1 VTCQACPGHARNTTK
16 AKYGSVL
23 NERHFS
29 DAVKA
34 VEALLEI
41 DGYGF
46 VAHDFTGVAWWNG
59 KPVEFDWALNALT
72 ANDTVR
78 TVEQSQ
84 YRDMFRAHVNG
95 FMPDA
100 LEIDRLGEGMSL
112 SVTTI
117 RLPFDGYGSRFEDWL
132 YEARDMVKV
141 IQSEADGVSARFAS
155 GLAIQVDDKANLL
168 KKAPGIMIAT
178 VCGMVFLFSVVAFRS
193 LVLGP
198 RLLLTVALTL
208 GIVSGATAIVFEEVF
223 WLTLVV
229 VSPVSVGFVLDYDIF
244 LLGRVFEF
252 RTEGYST
259 SDALILGLEHTGGII
274 TTAGIIMVSAFLAL
288 LMSSNPV
295 VVQLGFQLSIAVLVD
310 TFLIRTF
317 FVPALMQIGVEW
329 NWWPKKMPKVTK
341 KM

>member
-1 VTCQACPGHARNTTK
+1 
-16 AKYGSVL
+16 
-23 NERHFS
+23 
-29 DAVKA
+29 
-34 VEALLEI
+34 
-41 DGYGF
+41 
-46 VAHDFTGVAWWNG
+46 
-59 KPVEFDWALNALT
+59 
-72 ANDTVR
+72 
-78 TVEQSQ
+78 
-84 YRDMFRAHVNG
+84 
-95 FMPDA
+95 
-100 LEIDRLGEGMSL
+100 
-112 SVTTI
+112 
-117 RLPFDGYGSRFEDWL
+117 
-132 YEARDMVKV
+132 
-141 IQSEADGVSARFAS
+141 
-155 GLAIQVDDKANLL
+155 
-168 KKAPGIMIAT
+168 MIAT

>member
-1 VTCQACPGHARNTTK
+1 MPDTSRPLYNLGSINIDHVYRVPHLVRPGETLASTG
-16 AKYGSVL
+16 YQQVL
-23 NERHFS
+23 GGKGANQSLAMALAGGRVEHWGRLGLS
-29 DAVKA
+29 D
-34 VEALLEI
+34 
-41 DGYGF
+41 
-46 VAHDFTGVAWWNG
+46 
-59 KPVEFDWALNALT
+59 DWALRQLTDAGVGTAAL
-72 ANDTVR
+72 DLVD
-78 TVEQSQ
+78 EPSG
-84 YRDMFRAHVNG
+84 H
-95 FMPDA
+95 A
-100 LEIDRLGEGMSL
+100 L
-112 SVTTI
+112 
-117 RLPFDGYGSRFEDWL
+117 
-132 YEARDMVKV
+132 
-141 IQSEADGVSARFAS
+141 
-155 GLAIQVDDKANLL
+155 IQVDDKANLL

>member
-1 VTCQACPGHARNTTK
+1 
-16 AKYGSVL
+16 
-23 NERHFS
+23 
-29 DAVKA
+29 
-34 VEALLEI
+34 
-41 DGYGF
+41 
-46 VAHDFTGVAWWNG
+46 
-59 KPVEFDWALNALT
+59 
-72 ANDTVR
+72 
-78 TVEQSQ
+78 
-84 YRDMFRAHVNG
+84 
-95 FMPDA
+95 
-100 LEIDRLGEGMSL
+100 MSL

>member
-1 VTCQACPGHARNTTK
+1 
-16 AKYGSVL
+16 
-23 NERHFS
+23 
-29 DAVKA
+29 
-34 VEALLEI
+34 
-41 DGYGF
+41 
-46 VAHDFTGVAWWNG
+46 
-59 KPVEFDWALNALT
+59 
-72 ANDTVR
+72 
-78 TVEQSQ
+78 
-84 YRDMFRAHVNG
+84 
-95 FMPDA
+95 
-100 LEIDRLGEGMSL
+100 
-112 SVTTI
+112 
-117 RLPFDGYGSRFEDWL
+117 
-132 YEARDMVKV
+132 
-141 IQSEADGVSARFAS
+141 
-155 GLAIQVDDKANLL
+155 
-168 KKAPGIMIAT
+168 MIAT

-208 GIVSGATAIVFEEVF
+208 GIVCGATAIVFEEVF